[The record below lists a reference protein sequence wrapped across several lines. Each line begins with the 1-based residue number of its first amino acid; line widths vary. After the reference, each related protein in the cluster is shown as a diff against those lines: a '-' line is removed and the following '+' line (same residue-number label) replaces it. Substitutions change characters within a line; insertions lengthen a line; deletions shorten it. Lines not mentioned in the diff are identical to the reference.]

1 MLLVN
6 FKKWSNTHIF
16 LALVIISI
24 LFALF
29 MPYTQYSKNLNLYEA
44 VVENNITK
52 AQMWIN
58 KGAEKNLLLPK
69 GFPLISV
76 AIEYDNE
83 AMVSLLM
90 LSSQELT
97 RDYKGYRIM
106 DHAMKKDNKEI
117 LGLLIKT
124 LEKK

>member
-29 MPYTQYSKNLNLYEA
+29 MPQTQYSKNLNLYEA